1 MKKKK
6 LLSFKKKVVQNSV
19 LHKLLKILA
28 SLFVVYHLMVVV
40 VMPYPSSLLYKTFS
54 PYLMFYAGTL
64 NMAGSW
70 DLFSHP
76 GSYIY
81 FEYEV
86 RGQNTKK
93 TGRKKRR
100 IKTSQTFIWPPSRK
114 ESDRIYFNHNRLI
127 FHTRYFYKTHSPTL
141 LRRHFLPFL
150 CQLHPQAKSL
160 SLKAF
165 RKDQI
170 PYQKARSHKNYSF
183 DFMIHRK
190 RKKQAHLQ
198 FEVTA
203 LCANRDHIRSIDSEE
218 EYRDFQI
225 QGELAS
231 YETPQHVRQE
241 K

>member
-6 LLSFKKKVVQNSV
+6 LLSFRKKVMQNPV
-19 LHKLLKILA
+19 LLRVLKVLA
-28 SLFVVYHLMVVV
+28 SVFVLYHLMVMVIV
-40 VMPYPSSLLYKTFS
+40 PHPSSLLYKTFS

-86 RGQNTKK
+86 RGQKTKK
-93 TGRKKRR
+93 TRRKKRR
-100 IKTSQTFIWPPSRK
+100 VKTSKTFIWPPSRK
-114 ESDRIYFNHNRLI
+114 ESDRLYFNHNRLI
-127 FHTRYFYKTHSPTL
+127 FHTRYFYQTRSPAL
-141 LRRHFLPFL
+141 LRRHVLPFL

-165 RKDQI
+165 SMPQT
-170 PYQKARSHKNYSF
+170 PYRKARSHRNYSF
-183 DFMIHRK
+183 DFRVHRTG
-190 RKKQAHLQ
+190 KKQAHLE
-198 FEVTA
+198 FEVKA

-218 EYRDFQI
+218 EYEDFQI
-225 QGELAS
+225 RGGVAS
-231 YETPQHVRQE
+231 YNKQHARKVP
-241 K
+241 